1 MKKYKLYS
9 IVLLMIFSIS
19 LVRANENQPQGID
32 LGEYAFGIPAN
43 QLGFNSYSRFTL
55 SFWVNVK
62 EFNHAK
68 GGTHFVNIRDIS
80 DALPASD
87 NGYLWSN
94 IGDIYEE
101 NYGNKIQIC
110 IRDCMSA
117 GTNSTEVYPTE
128 LNSSEWKHFSFVFD
142 NYVFSNRTYRNL
154 ILYIDGILSHTL
166 LMPNCTYSWQSE
178 FIIMIGGPS
187 WDYVP
192 LNAYIDK
199 VQFYKKALSQEEVIE
214 SMTSPLLNDESLLGY
229 WDFEEGCT
237 TDADGFMKA
246 DEGTIKST
254 MYKIIQQEKEGFYN
268 GVSLGAE
275 IQPFTFGEGVNPE
288 TVIQGVKES
297 IAEESNTKAYV
308 SNGILHIE
316 SSEDIT
322 SVKIYDAMGREVLA
336 HNPTQGETSV
346 EIALPNIKGVLIV
359 KVNEEVVKVI
369 K

>member
-1 MKKYKLYS
+1 MRTFKLILL
-9 IVLLMIFSIS
+9 IVLLIS
-19 LVRANENQPQGID
+19 SVEFVKANNEQLQGID
-32 LGEYAFGIPAN
+32 LGEYSFGIPAN
-43 QLGFNSYSRFTL
+43 QLYFNNDYSLTL
-55 SFWVNVK
+55 SFWMNVK
-62 EFNHAK
+62 EFNHDMN
-68 GGTHFVNIRDIS
+68 GTQFINIRNVSEGFPLSEWGWMWVNIGPTDPLFCAVRNNTSSPDVAQIE
-80 DALPASD
+80 D
-87 NGYLWSN
+87 NSFSF
-94 IGDIYEE
+94 IT
-101 NYGNKIQIC
+101 KQ
-110 IRDCMSA
+110 
-117 GTNSTEVYPTE
+117 
-128 LNSSEWKHFSFVFD
+128 WKYFSFVFENIWND
-142 NYVFSNRTYRNL
+142 EVKLTIYVDGQPTYILTGTSKTYWGSNKT
-154 ILYIDGILSHTL
+154 
-166 LMPNCTYSWQSE
+166 
-178 FIIMIGGPS
+178 IMIGGPCLGTA
-187 WDYVP
+187 P

-346 EIALPNIKGVLIV
+346 EIALPNVKGVLIV
-359 KVNEEVVKVI
+359 KVNSEAIKVI
-369 K
+369 SNK

>member
-19 LVRANENQPQGID
+19 LVRANENQSRGID
-32 LGEYAFGIPAN
+32 LEEYAFGIPAN
-43 QLGFNSYSRFTL
+43 QLGFNTYSSFTL

-62 EFNHAK
+62 EFYSSEY
-68 GGTHFVNIRDIS
+68 GTQFVNIREMSKGWPSCDY
-80 DALPASD
+80 
-87 NGYLWSN
+87 GYLWSN
-94 IGDIYEE
+94 IVNQLDEDS
-101 NYGNKIQIC
+101 GNKIQMT

-117 GTNSTEVYPTE
+117 GTSSTEVYPTE

-237 TDADGFMKA
+237 TDAEGYMPA
-246 DEGTIKST
+246 DNGTIKAT
-254 MYKIIQQEKEGFYN
+254 MYKILSNSGGESI
-268 GVSLGAE
+268 GAE

-288 TVIQGVKES
+288 SVIEGVKES

-308 SNGILHIE
+308 SNGILYIE

-322 SVKIYDAMGREVLA
+322 SVKVYDAMGREILA
-336 HNPTQGETSV
+336 NNPTPGETSV
-346 EIALPNIKGVLIV
+346 EIALPTVKGVLIV
-359 KVNEEVVKVI
+359 KVNSEAIKVI
-369 K
+369 SNK